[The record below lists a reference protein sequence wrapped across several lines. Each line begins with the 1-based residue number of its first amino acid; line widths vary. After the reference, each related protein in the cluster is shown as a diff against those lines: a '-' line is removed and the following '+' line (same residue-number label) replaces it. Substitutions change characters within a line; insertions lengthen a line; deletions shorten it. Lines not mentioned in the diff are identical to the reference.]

1 MSTSPAA
8 PTITRFSDIPDLI
21 AGMRRLPP
29 ERPALTFYRG
39 RAREGRLTY
48 GELLVATERM
58 TSRLRDELGIRRGDR
73 VAILAPNRLEVPVLL
88 LAAMRLGAAV
98 VPLNPTT
105 GPADWD
111 YILGHSA
118 ARAIFGTRDLLARV
132 GKPPATVTAF
142 EDEPAPHAG
151 GDEIEAV
158 TADGTPLAGTMAVV
172 LYTSGTT
179 GNPKGV
185 ALAQSSLLANAWSMA
200 VNFRLEGET
209 QFAVLPLYHA
219 HAFGF
224 GLMTA
229 LSTGGH
235 LVFAERFDPFSW
247 AEVVRAEQA
256 TWTSVVPTLLTP
268 LLQVGV
274 RRDKV
279 PALRAILVS
288 SAPLTPDMARSFE
301 AKTQIPLCQGWGL
314 SEYTNFACCLDPTI
328 PDDERRR
335 VLYGG
340 ELTSIGAPLSGVEVK
355 VAGPDGSALPGDQRG
370 ELCIR
375 GPSTMLEY
383 FRDPGATAAVLE
395 ADGWL
400 RTGDEGFFRDIDGRP
415 NFFITGRIKEIIIRD
430 GDKWSPLAIE
440 RQLLVGLPEL
450 EGRLVALGFPH
461 QLHGEEIG
469 VYLELADLDDALRAR
484 LEAAVAAM
492 PLESRPKVILHGDA
506 PIPRTHTG
514 KIQRRKLHPT
524 FAPYRD
530 SKGAL
535 RIEKAAA
542 F

>member
-1 MSTSPAA
+1 MTTSDSPSNA
-8 PTITRFSDIPDLI
+8 TRFSDIPELI
-21 AGMRRLPP
+21 AGMRRLPAD
-29 ERPALTFYRG
+29 RPALSFYKG
-39 RAREGRLTY
+39 RTRAGRQSY
-48 GELLVATERM
+48 GELLYAVERT
-58 TSRLRDELGIRRGDR
+58 TSRLRDQLGLRRGDR
-73 VAILAPNRLEVPVLL
+73 IAILAPNRLEVPALL
-88 LAAMRLGAAV
+88 LGAMRLGVAV

-111 YILGHSA
+111 YILGHSE
-118 ARAIFGTRDLLARV
+118 ARAIFGDRDLLGRV
-132 GKPPATVTAF
+132 GSPPPIVCPF
-142 EDEPAPHAG
+142 EDEPPAG
-151 GDEIEAV
+151 PVGEDAEAV
-158 TADGTPLAGTMAVV
+158 TADGTSLASTMAVV

-185 ALAQSSLLANAWSMA
+185 ALGQSSLLANAWSMA
-200 VNFRLEGET
+200 VNFRLDGAT

-229 LSTGGH
+229 LTTGGH

-247 AEVVRAEQA
+247 AEVVRTEQA

-268 LLQVGV
+268 LLQVAV
-274 RRDKV
+274 RREKV
-279 PALRAILVS
+279 PALRGILVS
-288 SAPLTPDMARSFE
+288 SAPLTADVARAFE
-301 AKTQIPLCQGWGL
+301 AKTQIPLFQGWGL
-314 SEYTNFACCLDPTI
+314 SEYTNFACCLDPAL

-335 VLYGG
+335 ALYGG
-340 ELTSIGAPLSGVEVK
+340 ELTSIGSPLSGVEVK
-355 VAGPDGSALPGDQRG
+355 VAGPDGAALPADERG

-375 GPSTMLEY
+375 GPSTMLGY
-383 FRDPGATAAVLE
+383 FRDPAATAPVL
-395 ADGWL
+395 ADDGWL

-440 RQLLVGLPEL
+440 RQLFASLPDL

-469 VYLELADLDDALRAR
+469 VYLEIAELDDALRAR
-484 LEAAVAAM
+484 IEAAVGAM
-492 PLESRPKVILHGDA
+492 PMESRPKVVLHGAA

-514 KIQRRKLHPT
+514 KIQRRKLHPA
-524 FAPYRD
+524 FAPHRD

-535 RIEKAAA
+535 RIEKAGA